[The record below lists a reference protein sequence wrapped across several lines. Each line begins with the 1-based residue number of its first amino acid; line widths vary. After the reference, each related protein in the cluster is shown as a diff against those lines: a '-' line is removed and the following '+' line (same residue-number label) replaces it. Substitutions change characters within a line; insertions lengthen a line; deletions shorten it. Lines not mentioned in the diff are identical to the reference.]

1 MKKRQIALLVVL
13 VILAFGVAFP
23 FLQAAHQMKEYL
35 RIVNPHFAPYVKLF
49 ATYNP
54 VDGAFNMR
62 ITDDSG
68 ASIFLECVSDG
79 RIIDEMRTN
88 KYLEDNNISTHFTVE
103 ETSSGNLHC
112 YWKYSSPENPLF
124 LLSIHERGGISV
136 TSEAQLEAVL
146 KERMLAHYEQLPD
159 IVIERLFRCHTAH
172 QTDSAMYRITVFTT
186 TEDDFE
192 SLLNQA
198 EMTKEELKNSF
209 LIKSNLSR
217 R

>member
-1 MKKRQIALLVVL
+1 MKKRYIILLAVIAM
-13 VILAFGVAFP
+13 LALSVAFP
-23 FLQAAHQMKEYL
+23 FLRAAHQMKEYL
-35 RIVNPHFAPYVKLF
+35 RIVNPHLAPHAKLF

-68 ASIFLECVSDG
+68 ASIFLEQASDG
-79 RIIDEMRTN
+79 RIIDEKRTN
-88 KYLEDNNISTHFTVE
+88 KYLEDNNIPTHFTVE
-103 ETSSGNLHC
+103 ETSNGNLHC
-112 YWKYSSPENPLF
+112 YWQYSSPENPLF

-159 IVIERLFRCHTAH
+159 IVIEHLFRCHTAH

-186 TEDDFE
+186 AEDNFE

-198 EMTKEELKNSF
+198 EMTKEKLDRH
-209 LIKSNLSR
+209 SN
-217 R
+217 